1 MKPVYN
7 YKKFKKEMNNIM
19 KYSVGFLDG
28 VQKGKTPFLKSL
40 GVDAVEIMKQFVDS
54 NARVNPSMLH
64 HIYEWNRT
72 GSPAARLYDINFTV
86 SNIGLSFKSSFR
98 QSESIQDG
106 SKTPFYDKARIIE
119 NGLSVV
125 IKPRSSEV
133 LAFEEDGEMV
143 FTKKP
148 IRVSNPGG
156 VEAQGGFEQTMD
168 LFFNKYFSQSF
179 LRTSGVAQYLENPVV
194 YKKNLRAGKARGR
207 SKGLST
213 GYTWVANAGVGA

>member
-7 YKKFKKEMNNIM
+7 SKKFKKEMNNIM
-19 KYSVGFLDG
+19 KYSFGFVDG

-40 GVDAVEIMKQFVDS
+40 GVQTVEIMKQFVDS
-54 NARVNPSMLH
+54 NARVNPEMLH

-72 GSPAARLYDINFTV
+72 GSPAARLYDISFTT

-119 NGLSVV
+119 SGVSVL
-125 IKPRSSEV
+125 IKPRNSDV

-148 IRVSNPGG
+148 IKVTNPGG
-156 VEAQGGFEQTMD
+156 VEAQGGFEKTMD

-194 YKKNLRAGKARGR
+194 YKKNLRAGKTRGR
-207 SKGLST
+207 SKGLSV

>member
-7 YKKFKKEMNNIM
+7 SKKFKKEMNNIM
-19 KYSVGFLDG
+19 KYSIGFLDG

-64 HIYEWNRT
+64 HIYEWNRI

-86 SNIGLSFKSSFR
+86 SNVGLSFKSSFR

>member
-7 YKKFKKEMNNIM
+7 SKKFKKEMNNIM

-194 YKKNLRAGKARGR
+194 YKKNLRAGKSRGR

>member
-7 YKKFKKEMNNIM
+7 SKKFKKEMNNIM
-19 KYSVGFLDG
+19 RYSFGFLDG

-40 GVDAVEIMKQFVDS
+40 GVQTVEIMKQFVDS
-54 NARVNPSMLH
+54 NARVNPEMLH

-72 GSPAARLYDINFTV
+72 GSPAARLYDISFTT

-119 NGLSVV
+119 SGVSVL
-125 IKPRSSEV
+125 IKPKNSDV

-148 IRVSNPGG
+148 IKVTNPGG
-156 VEAQGGFEQTMD
+156 VEAQGGFEKTMD

-194 YKKNLRAGKARGR
+194 YKKNLRAGKTRGR
-207 SKGLST
+207 SKGLSV

>member
-7 YKKFKKEMNNIM
+7 SKKFKKEMNNIM
-19 KYSVGFLDG
+19 KYSFGFLDG

-40 GVDAVEIMKQFVDS
+40 GVQTVEIMKQFVDS
-54 NARVNPSMLH
+54 NARVNPEMLH

-72 GSPAARLYDINFTV
+72 GSPAARLYDISFTT

-106 SKTPFYDKARIIE
+106 SNTPFYDKARIIE
-119 NGLSVV
+119 SGVSVL
-125 IKPRSSEV
+125 IKPRNSDV

-148 IRVSNPGG
+148 IKVTNPGG
-156 VEAQGGFEQTMD
+156 VEAQGGFEKTMD

-207 SKGLST
+207 SKGLSV

>member
-7 YKKFKKEMNNIM
+7 SKKFKKEMNNIM
-19 KYSVGFLDG
+19 NYSLGFLDG
-28 VQKGKTPFLKSL
+28 VQKGKTPFLRSL
-40 GVDAVEIMKQFVDS
+40 GVNAVEIMKQFVDS
-54 NARVNPSMLH
+54 NARVNPEMLH

-72 GSPAARLYDINFTV
+72 GSPAARLYDISFTT

-119 NGLSVV
+119 NGVAV
-125 IKPRSSEV
+125 TIRPKSSEV

-156 VEAQGGFEQTMD
+156 AAAQGGFERTLD
-168 LFFNKYFSQSF
+168 LFFDKYFSQSF

-194 YKKNLRAGKARGR
+194 YKKNLRAGKARGK

>member
-1 MKPVYN
+1 MRAVYN
-7 YKKFKKEMNNIM
+7 SKKFKKEMNNIM
-19 KYSVGFLDG
+19 KYSFGFVDG
-28 VQKGKTPFLKSL
+28 IQKGKTPFLRSL
-40 GVDAVEIMKQFVDS
+40 GVNAVEIMKQFVDS
-54 NARVNPSMLH
+54 NARVNPEMLH

-125 IKPRSSEV
+125 IKPRTSEV

-148 IRVSNPGG
+148 IKVANPGG

-179 LRTSGVAQYLENPVV
+179 LRTSGVARYLENPVV

-207 SKGLST
+207 SKGLSV
-213 GYTWVANAGVGA
+213 GYTWVANAGVGS

>member
-7 YKKFKKEMNNIM
+7 SKKFKKEMNNIM
-19 KYSVGFLDG
+19 KYSIGFLDG

-64 HIYEWNRT
+64 HIYEWNRI

-86 SNIGLSFKSSFR
+86 SNVGLSFNSSFR

>member
-1 MKPVYN
+1 MRPVYN
-7 YKKFKKEMNNIM
+7 SKKFQKEMNNIM
-19 KYSVGFLDG
+19 KYSIGFLDG
-28 VQKGKTPFLKSL
+28 IQKGKTPFLKSL
-40 GVDAVEIMKQFVDS
+40 GVNAVEIMKQFVDS
-54 NARVNPSMLH
+54 NARVNPEMLH

-72 GSPAARLYDINFTV
+72 GSPAARLYDIDFTT

-125 IKPRSSEV
+125 IKPRTSEV

-143 FTKKP
+143 FTKKA
-148 IRVSNPGG
+148 IRVANPGG

-194 YKKNLRAGKARGR
+194 YKKNLRAGKTRGR
-207 SKGLST
+207 SKGLSV
-213 GYTWVANAGVGA
+213 GYTWVANAGVSA

>member
-1 MKPVYN
+1 
-7 YKKFKKEMNNIM
+7 
-19 KYSVGFLDG
+19 
-28 VQKGKTPFLKSL
+28 
-40 GVDAVEIMKQFVDS
+40 MKQFVDS
-54 NARVNPSMLH
+54 NARVNPEMLH

-72 GSPAARLYDINFTV
+72 GSPAARLYDISFTT

-119 NGLSVV
+119 SGVSVL
-125 IKPRSSEV
+125 IKPRNSDV

-143 FTKKP
+143 FTKNP
-148 IRVSNPGG
+148 IKVTNPGG
-156 VEAQGGFEQTMD
+156 VEAQGGFEKTMD

-194 YKKNLRAGKARGR
+194 YKKNLRAGKTRGR
-207 SKGLST
+207 SKGLSV

>member
-7 YKKFKKEMNNIM
+7 SKKFKKEMNNIM
-19 KYSVGFLDG
+19 NYSLGFLDG
-28 VQKGKTPFLKSL
+28 VQKGKTPFLRSL
-40 GVDAVEIMKQFVDS
+40 GVNAVEIMKQFVDS
-54 NARVNPSMLH
+54 NARVNPEMLH

-72 GSPAARLYDINFTV
+72 GSPAARLYDISFTT

-119 NGLSVV
+119 NGVAV
-125 IKPRSSEV
+125 TIRPKSSEV

-148 IRVSNPGG
+148 IKVTNPGG
-156 VEAQGGFEQTMD
+156 VEAQGGFEKTMD
-168 LFFNKYFSQSF
+168 IFFNKYFSQSF
-179 LRTSGVAQYLENPVV
+179 LRTSGVAQYLENPEV

-207 SKGLST
+207 SKGVSV
-213 GYTWVANAGVGA
+213 GYVWVANAGVGA

>member
-7 YKKFKKEMNNIM
+7 SKKFKKEMNNIM
-19 KYSVGFLDG
+19 KYSFGFLDG

-40 GVDAVEIMKQFVDS
+40 GVQTVEIMKQFVDS
-54 NARVNPSMLH
+54 NARVNPEMLH

-72 GSPAARLYDINFTV
+72 GSPAARLYDISFTT

-119 NGLSVV
+119 SGVSVL
-125 IKPRSSEV
+125 IKPRNSDV

-148 IRVSNPGG
+148 IKVTNPGG
-156 VEAQGGFEQTMD
+156 VEAQGGFEKTMD

-194 YKKNLRAGKARGR
+194 YKKNLRAGKTRGR
-207 SKGLST
+207 SKGLSV

>member
-7 YKKFKKEMNNIM
+7 SKKFKKEMNNIM

-28 VQKGKTPFLKSL
+28 VQKGKTPFLRSL

-106 SKTPFYDKARIIE
+106 SKTPFYDKAKIIE

-156 VEAQGGFEQTMD
+156 VDAQGGFEQTMD

-213 GYTWVANAGVGA
+213 GYTWVANAGAGA

>member
-7 YKKFKKEMNNIM
+7 SKKFKKEMNNIM
-19 KYSVGFLDG
+19 RYSVGFLDG

-213 GYTWVANAGVGA
+213 GYTWIANAGVGA

>member
-7 YKKFKKEMNNIM
+7 SKKFKKEMNNIM
-19 KYSVGFLDG
+19 KYSIGFLDG

-194 YKKNLRAGKARGR
+194 YKKNLKAGKARGR

>member
-7 YKKFKKEMNNIM
+7 SKKFKKEMNNIM
-19 KYSVGFLDG
+19 NYSLGFLDG
-28 VQKGKTPFLKSL
+28 VQKGKTPFLRSL
-40 GVDAVEIMKQFVDS
+40 GVNAVEIMKQFVDS
-54 NARVNPSMLH
+54 NARVNPEMLH

-72 GSPAARLYDINFTV
+72 GSPAARLYDISFTT

-119 NGLSVV
+119 NGVAV
-125 IKPRSSEV
+125 TIRPKSSEV

-148 IRVSNPGG
+148 IRVNNPGG
-156 VEAQGGFEQTMD
+156 AAAEGGFERTLD
-168 LFFNKYFSQSF
+168 LFFDKYFSQSF
-179 LRTSGVAQYLENPVV
+179 LRTSGVAQYLENPEV

-207 SKGLST
+207 SKGVSV
-213 GYTWVANAGVGA
+213 GYVWVANAGVGA

>member
-7 YKKFKKEMNNIM
+7 SKKFKKEMNNIM
-19 KYSVGFLDG
+19 KYSIGFLDG

-133 LAFEEDGEMV
+133 LAFEEDGEMI

>member
-7 YKKFKKEMNNIM
+7 SKKFKKEMSNIM
-19 KYSVGFLDG
+19 NYSLGFLDG
-28 VQKGKTPFLKSL
+28 VQKGKTPFLRSL
-40 GVDAVEIMKQFVDS
+40 GVNAVEIMKQFVDS
-54 NARVNPSMLH
+54 NARVNPEMLH

-72 GSPAARLYDINFTV
+72 GSPAARLYDISFTT

-119 NGLSVV
+119 NGVAV
-125 IKPRSSEV
+125 TIRPKSSEV

-148 IRVSNPGG
+148 IRVNNPGG
-156 VEAQGGFEQTMD
+156 AAAQGGFEQTMD

-179 LRTSGVAQYLENPVV
+179 LRTSGVAQYLENPEV

-207 SKGLST
+207 SKGVSV
-213 GYTWVANAGVGA
+213 GYVWVANAGVGA

>member
-1 MKPVYN
+1 MRLAIN
-7 YKKFKKEMNNIM
+7 NTQFKKDMNNIIE
-19 KYSVGFLDG
+19 YSFGYLDG
-28 VQKGKTPFLKSL
+28 VHAGKVQFFNNLGLNISEMLQKY
-40 GVDAVEIMKQFVDS
+40 IDS
-54 NARVNPSMLH
+54 NARVNPQALN
-64 HIYEWNRT
+64 HIYEWYQV
-72 GSPAARLYDINFTV
+72 GSPNARLYDISFTT

-119 NGLSVV
+119 SGVSVL
-125 IKPRSSEV
+125 IKPRNSDV

-148 IRVSNPGG
+148 IKVTNPGG
-156 VEAQGGFEQTMD
+156 VEAQGGFEKTMD

-207 SKGLST
+207 SKGLSV

>member
-7 YKKFKKEMNNIM
+7 SKKFKKEMNNIM
-19 KYSVGFLDG
+19 NYSLGFLDG
-28 VQKGKTPFLKSL
+28 VQKGKTPFLRSL
-40 GVDAVEIMKQFVDS
+40 GVNAVEIMKQFVDS
-54 NARVNPSMLH
+54 NARVNPEMLH

-72 GSPAARLYDINFTV
+72 GSPAARLYDISFTT

-119 NGLSVV
+119 NGVAV
-125 IKPRSSEV
+125 TIRPKSSEV

-148 IRVSNPGG
+148 IRVNSPGG
-156 VEAQGGFEQTMD
+156 AAAQGGFERTLD
-168 LFFNKYFSQSF
+168 LFFDKYFSQSF

>member
-7 YKKFKKEMNNIM
+7 SKKFKKEMNNIM

-28 VQKGKTPFLKSL
+28 VQKGKTPFLRSL

-54 NARVNPSMLH
+54 NARVNPAMLH

-148 IRVSNPGG
+148 IRITNPGG

-207 SKGLST
+207 SKGIST

>member
-7 YKKFKKEMNNIM
+7 SKKFKKEMNNIM

-28 VQKGKTPFLKSL
+28 VQKGKTPFLRSL

-125 IKPRSSEV
+125 IKPRTSEV

-194 YKKNLRAGKARGR
+194 YKNNLRAGKARGR

-213 GYTWVANAGVGA
+213 GYAWVANAGVGA

>member
-7 YKKFKKEMNNIM
+7 SKKFKKEMNNIM
-19 KYSVGFLDG
+19 NYSLGFLDG
-28 VQKGKTPFLKSL
+28 VQKGKTPFLRSL
-40 GVDAVEIMKQFVDS
+40 GVNAVEIMKQFVDS
-54 NARVNPSMLH
+54 NARVNPEMLH

-72 GSPAARLYDINFTV
+72 GSPAARLYDISFTT

-119 NGLSVV
+119 NGVAV
-125 IKPRSSEV
+125 TIRPKSSEV

-148 IRVSNPGG
+148 IRVNNPGG
-156 VEAQGGFEQTMD
+156 AAAQGGFEQTMD

-179 LRTSGVAQYLENPVV
+179 LRTSGVAQYLENPEV
-194 YKKNLRAGKARGR
+194 YKKNLRVGKARGR
-207 SKGLST
+207 SKGVSV
-213 GYTWVANAGVGA
+213 GYVWVANAGVGA

>member
-7 YKKFKKEMNNIM
+7 SKKFKKEMNNIM
-19 KYSVGFLDG
+19 NYSLGFLDG
-28 VQKGKTPFLKSL
+28 VQKGKTPFLRSL
-40 GVDAVEIMKQFVDS
+40 GVNAVEIMKQFVDS
-54 NARVNPSMLH
+54 NARVNPEMLH

-72 GSPAARLYDINFTV
+72 GSPAARLYDISFTT

-119 NGLSVV
+119 NGVAV
-125 IKPRSSEV
+125 TIRPKSSEV

-148 IRVSNPGG
+148 IKVTNPGG
-156 VEAQGGFEQTMD
+156 VEAQGGFEKTMD
-168 LFFNKYFSQSF
+168 IFFNKYFSQSF
-179 LRTSGVAQYLENPVV
+179 LRTSGVARYLENPVV
-194 YKKNLRAGKARGR
+194 YKKNLRAGKTRGR
-207 SKGLST
+207 SKGVSV

>member
-7 YKKFKKEMNNIM
+7 SKKFKKEMNNIM
-19 KYSVGFLDG
+19 KYSIGFLDG

-168 LFFNKYFSQSF
+168 LFFNKYLSIFF
-179 LRTSGVAQYLENPVV
+179 LTLDHT
-194 YKKNLRAGKARGR
+194 K
-207 SKGLST
+207 
-213 GYTWVANAGVGA
+213 

>member
-1 MKPVYN
+1 
-7 YKKFKKEMNNIM
+7 M

-54 NARVNPSMLH
+54 NARVNPAMLH

-125 IKPRSSEV
+125 IKPKTSEV

-143 FTKKP
+143 FTKKA
-148 IRVSNPGG
+148 IRVTNPGG
-156 VEAQGGFEQTMD
+156 VEAHGGFEKTMD

>member
-7 YKKFKKEMNNIM
+7 SKKFKKEMNNIM
-19 KYSVGFLDG
+19 RYSFGFLDG
-28 VQKGKTPFLKSL
+28 VQKGKTPFLRSL
-40 GVDAVEIMKQFVDS
+40 GVNAVEIMKQFVDS
-54 NARVNPSMLH
+54 NARVNPEMLH

-72 GSPAARLYDINFTV
+72 GSPAARLYDISFTT

-119 NGLSVV
+119 NGVAV
-125 IKPRSSEV
+125 TIRPKSSEV

-148 IRVSNPGG
+148 IRVNNPGG
-156 VEAQGGFEQTMD
+156 AAAQGGFEQTMD

-179 LRTSGVAQYLENPVV
+179 LRTSGVAQYLENPEV

-207 SKGLST
+207 SKGVSV
-213 GYTWVANAGVGA
+213 GYVWVANAGVGA

>member
-7 YKKFKKEMNNIM
+7 SKKFKKEMNNIM
-19 KYSVGFLDG
+19 KYSFGFLDG

-40 GVDAVEIMKQFVDS
+40 GIQTVEIMKQFVDS
-54 NARVNPSMLH
+54 NARVNPEMLH

-72 GSPAARLYDINFTV
+72 GSPAARLYDISFTT

-119 NGLSVV
+119 SGVSVL
-125 IKPRSSEV
+125 IKPRNSDV

-148 IRVSNPGG
+148 IKVTNPGG
-156 VEAQGGFEQTMD
+156 VEAQGGFEKTMD

-207 SKGLST
+207 SKGLSV